1 MGVCGVITFYTAPRN
16 FEPPYD
22 VWQDNAIRSWMAL
35 KPTPQVVL
43 IGDRETAVQAKR
55 LGVQFSESDG
65 DLPSVR
71 HIIRA
76 GEQRAG
82 YPVLCFLNADNV
94 LLPTFYAN
102 IAPVV
107 WQHER
112 FVCIGRRTNLN
123 VEGLIDSTSPEF
135 ATQIEQHGTQGGWTG
150 MDYFIYRGI
159 SLADGMPDFK
169 IGRDFYD
176 NWLVRRMAWGAVP
189 LIDVSEALTVIHENH
204 PVKPKA
210 FSAHQVRNRALAR
223 LDRRYG
229 IKTANRRLDALGKI
243 RGA

>member
-1 MGVCGVITFYTAPRN
+1 MGGCGVITFYTSPRN

-22 VWQDNAIRSWMAL
+22 VWQDNAIRSWLAL

-43 IGDRETAVQAKR
+43 IGDRETAVEAKR
-55 LGVQFSESDG
+55 LGVQFGESDG

-82 YPVLCFLNADNV
+82 YPVICFLNADNV
-94 LLPTFYAN
+94 LLPTFYAD

-107 WQHER
+107 WQYER
-112 FVCIGRRTNLN
+112 FMCIGRRTNLD
-123 VEGLIDSTSPEF
+123 VDGSIDSTSPEF
-135 ATQIEQHGTQGGWTG
+135 AIQVEQHGTPGGWTG
-150 MDYFIYRGI
+150 LDYFIYRGF

-169 IGRDFYD
+169 IGRGFYD
-176 NWLVRRMAWGAVP
+176 NWLVRRILWGAIP
-189 LIDVSEALTVIHENH
+189 LIDITGALTVVHENH
-204 PVKPKA
+204 PCGKKA
-210 FSAHQVRNRALAR
+210 FTGHQVRNRALAQ

-229 IKTANRRLDALGKI
+229 IKTTNLRLDAHGKI
-243 RGA
+243 KET